1 MKTFVPAIPCCTAW
15 RHSWTVFLRMSM
27 KVFTSAIFFCFFLL
41 LLCGAPA
48 FSQEGDVRLWG
59 RVVAADGSPVEH
71 ASVALRDTRH
81 GTVADGKGQYILSA
95 PAGDYTLVVSAMG
108 YKTAE
113 RSLSLRRR
121 QSLVV
126 ELEADEKEIGAVT
139 VVGKSVVRQVNE
151 SAFNVVAIDAKPLH
165 NTSMNLT
172 HALDR
177 ISGVKIRETG
187 GVGSRT
193 QVALNGFS
201 GRHIKV
207 FMDGMPM
214 EGFGAAFQL
223 NNIPVNIAERIEVY
237 KGVVPIELG
246 ADALGGAINIVT
258 RQLQSTY
265 LDASYSY
272 GSFNTHRSNLSVGH
286 TAKNGLTLQLNA
298 YQSYSDNSYR
308 VKTKLL
314 DVNTGVY
321 SREEYWFRRFHDSYH
336 NEAVVGKVGVV
347 RKPWADRLL
356 LSVTLSQEKADIQNA
371 NLMKKVYGGRERRAR
386 SAIPSLHYEKR
397 NLIVPNLNLS
407 LTTSYSISRNSNID
421 TMSRE
426 YSWSGEYRQTKTK
439 GEMQLSTSETDNVCF
454 SATANLRYRF
464 AGMHYV
470 ALNNL
475 FSDFSRKATDAYAN
489 SETSTAATFMRRANA
504 KNVAG
509 VSYKLQPSDRWSAS
523 AFAKRYDVLVR
534 GPVNVA
540 TLSSS
545 TVYEEQERSFSTEG
559 YGLGATYRVLTALHL
574 KASFEKSYRLP
585 SENELFGDESLE
597 TGDASLKPEN
607 SRNLNFNICY
617 DKTLGKAHSI
627 YLDLGLI
634 YRDTK
639 DYIRRQIEQRYGGAY
654 FTNHGRV
661 QNLGFDVEARYFYR
675 RASVGGNFTFQDIR
689 NMEQYAAGGQKLI
702 YYKDRM
708 PNVPYL
714 FGNVDATCNFYNPA
728 GKGSVLSAT
737 YNMRYIH
744 SFFLAWESEGGDITI
759 PRQLSHDVTLTLS
772 LQNGRYHVAAEAK
785 NIADELL
792 YDNYSLQKPGRS
804 FMVKLRYFFF
814 K

>member
-1 MKTFVPAIPCCTAW
+1 MK
-15 RHSWTVFLRMSM
+15 S
-27 KVFTSAIFFCFFLL
+27 FTSHICFCLFLL
-41 LLCGAPA
+41 LLCAAPA
-48 FSQEGDVRLWG
+48 FSQEYTARLRG
-59 RVVAADGSPVEH
+59 RVIVADGSPVEH
-71 ASVALRDTRH
+71 ASVALKNTRI
-81 GTVADGKGQYILSA
+81 GTVADGRGRYLLPA
-95 PAGDYTLVVSAMG
+95 PEGEYTLVVSAMG
-108 YKTAE
+108 YKTEE
-113 RSLSLRRR
+113 RPLSLRGR
-121 QSLVV
+121 QVLVV
-126 ELEADEKEIGAVT
+126 ELEPDEKEIEEVT
-139 VVGKSVVRQVNE
+139 VVGKSLVRQLNE

-201 GRHIKV
+201 GRHIKM

-223 NNIPVNIAERIEVY
+223 NNIPVNLAERIEVY

-246 ADALGGAINIVT
+246 ADALGGAVNIVT
-258 RQLQSTY
+258 RQLRSTY
-265 LDASYSY
+265 VDASYSY

-286 TAKNGLTLQLNA
+286 TAKSGLTLQLNA

-314 DVNTGVY
+314 DLTTNTY
-321 SREEYWFRRFHDSYH
+321 SQEEYWFRRFHDTYH
-336 NEAVVGKVGVV
+336 NEAVVGKIGVV

-356 LSVTLSQEKADIQNA
+356 LSLTLSQEKADIQNS
-371 NLMKKVYGGRERRAR
+371 NLMTIVYGGRERSAR
-386 SAIPSLHYEKR
+386 SAIPSLHYEKQ
-397 NLIVPNLNLS
+397 NLIVPNLHFS
-407 LTTSYSISRNSNID
+407 LTTTYSISRNSNLD
-421 TMSRE
+421 TMARQ
-426 YSWSGEYRQTKTK
+426 YSWSGGYRQKTSK
-439 GEMQLSTSETDNVCF
+439 GEGSYSMSEYNNSNF
-454 SATANLRYRF
+454 SATANLRYRI
-464 AGMHYV
+464 AGMHYLS
-470 ALNNL
+470 LNNL
-475 FSDFSRKATDAYAN
+475 YSDFSRKASDAVAN
-489 SETSTAATFMRRANA
+489 SETSTAATFMRRTNA

-509 VSYKLQPSDRWSAS
+509 ISYKLQPSDRWSAS

-534 GPVNVA
+534 GPVNIS

-559 YGLGATYRVLTALHL
+559 YGLGATYRLLSSLQL

-597 TGDASLKPEN
+597 TGDAGLKPEN

-617 DKTLGKAHSI
+617 DKALSKAHAV
-627 YLDLGLI
+627 YFDLGLI

-654 FTNHGRV
+654 YTNHGQVR
-661 QNLGFDVEARYFYR
+661 NLGFDVEARYFYR
-675 RASVGGNFTFQDIR
+675 RASVGGNLTFQDIR
-689 NMEQYAAGGQKLI
+689 NMEQYAVGGRKLI

-714 FGNVDATCNFYNPA
+714 FGNADATCSFYNPA
-728 GKGSVLSAT
+728 GKGSVLSLT

-744 SFFLAWESEGGDITI
+744 SFFRSWESEGGDIII
-759 PRQLSHDVTLTLS
+759 PTQLSHDLSLTLS
-772 LQNGRYHVAAEAK
+772 LRNGRYHVAAEAK
-785 NIADELL
+785 NIADEAL

-814 K
+814 KQ